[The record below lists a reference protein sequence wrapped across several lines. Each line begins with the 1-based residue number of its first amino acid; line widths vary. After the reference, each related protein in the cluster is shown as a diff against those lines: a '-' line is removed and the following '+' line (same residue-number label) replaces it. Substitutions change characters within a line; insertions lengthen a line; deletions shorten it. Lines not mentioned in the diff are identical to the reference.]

1 MTLPSWLRHSG
12 LSILAR
18 HFWLAWNWRNHA
30 AMIFVVCSNWRVREI
45 PNVNDS
51 LSIGMEA
58 WLLQFQASQKCLA
71 NILKPERCNQ
81 EGKITNFFISR
92 NHGHYTETPPG
103 YINSTNLPHL
113 HFNLSPMAQVQPNK
127 LSRLALLWCTLKF
140 NTLFV
145 IRILETHTSTWF

>member
-1 MTLPSWLRHSG
+1 MLFRSHRLSLMTQISEAYNNSFCIPIDK
-12 LSILAR
+12 LS
-18 HFWLAWNWRNHA
+18 FT
-30 AMIFVVCSNWRVREI
+30 FGI
-45 PNVNDS
+45 PLTLHLEQTTN
-51 LSIGMEA
+51 IMAA
-58 WLLQFQASQKCLA
+58 WLLQLQASQKYLA

-145 IRILETHTSTWF
+145 IRILETHTST